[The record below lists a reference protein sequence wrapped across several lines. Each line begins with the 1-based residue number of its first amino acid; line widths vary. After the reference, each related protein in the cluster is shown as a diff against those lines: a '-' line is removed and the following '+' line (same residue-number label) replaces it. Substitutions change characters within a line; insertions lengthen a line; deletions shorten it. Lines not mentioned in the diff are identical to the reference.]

1 MMKKFVCLLLVLMLA
16 AALLPAAAADS
27 APLRIVA
34 AVFPVWDWTRQII
47 GGAENVEL
55 SLLLDNGVDL
65 HSFQPSA
72 ADLMAITSCDVF
84 LFVGGESDDWVKDAL
99 RQFAP
104 PDLLVLNLMD
114 LLGEDVR
121 EETLIEGME
130 PEKDDP
136 DAAEPENDE
145 HIWLSLRNAKKLTR
159 SIAEALSGRD
169 PANADRYRSNA
180 ERYGSELDLLDQ
192 EYSSVTASASFH
204 TLLFGDRFP
213 FRYLADDYH
222 LTCYAAFAGCSAE
235 TEASFRTI
243 AFLAQKIDELHLP
256 AVLILE
262 GSSPKIAETVIGA
275 TAEKNQ
281 KLLILNSMQSVTRQ
295 DIDRGDT
302 YLSLM
307 KENLA
312 VLTEALQ

>member
-1 MMKKFVCLLLVLMLA
+1 MKKLVCLLLALMLA
-16 AALLPAAAADS
+16 AGLLPAASADS

-34 AVFPVWDWTRQII
+34 AVFPVWDWVRQVTE
-47 GGAENVEL
+47 GAENVEL

-84 LFVGGESDDWVKDAL
+84 LFVGGESDDWVREAL
-99 RQFAP
+99 ERFAS

-121 EETLIEGME
+121 EEEQLEGME
-130 PEKDDP
+130 PEAEDP

-145 HIWLSLRNAKKLTR
+145 HIWLSLRNAEKLTR

-169 PANADRYRSNA
+169 PANADRYRANA
-180 ERYGSELDLLDQ
+180 DRYCSALSLLDR
-192 EYSSVTASASFH
+192 EYASVTASASFH
-204 TLLFGDRFP
+204 TLLFADRFP
-213 FRYLADDYH
+213 FRYLADDYG

-243 AFLAQKIDELHLP
+243 AFLAQKTDELHLP

-275 TAEKNQ
+275 TADRNQ
-281 KLLILNSMQSVTRQ
+281 KILILNSMQSVTRQ
-295 DIDRGDT
+295 EIDRGDT